1 MHKHILLAFALF
13 LSSLS
18 GLSAQSPTY
27 SEHVA
32 PIIFSHCVSCH
43 RPGEVGPFSLTN
55 YEETKAKLQ
64 TVRYA
69 VDNDIMPP
77 WKPASGYGNFVGER
91 RLTPIEK
98 QTILNW
104 IDAGA
109 PEGDKSKMPN
119 LPKFPTGSQ
128 LGTPD
133 LVLQVPVKWK
143 VNGNL
148 QDVYRNFVIPTG
160 LLEDKNIA
168 AIEVRPGNTKVV
180 HHVLLWNDISG
191 KGRALDAKDAT
202 PGYEDFGGVGFN
214 GVAATYQG
222 WAPGTLPRYFPEG
235 IGMKMYKNS
244 DLIVQIHYAP
254 SATDEE
260 DQTSINI
267 FFKKET
273 DVREITEYAL
283 LPDVFPNGYNGFTI
297 PANQKKTFKG
307 SITLNED
314 KSIAG
319 VFPHMHLLGADAKL
333 YAVTP
338 TKDTIKLI
346 NIPKWDFNWQGT
358 YSYKNLQRVPKGS
371 KVYYEATYDNTSN
384 NPFNPNTPPVTIN
397 WGFNTTEEM
406 YLCYIFSLPYETGDE
421 NISQETTTSVAEEP
435 TFSEP
440 SVINVQGIVPQPLHD
455 GIVPQLN
462 FTLFTD
468 AKVHVELLDM
478 SGRMVASNAEAA
490 FSSGAHSIRLPEV
503 SLSSGVYVCR
513 IHVGGKNVDVPFSVA
528 R

>member
-1 MHKHILLAFALF
+1 MLKQLLLATALF
-13 LSSLS
+13 VCSLS

-133 LVLQVPVKWK
+133 LVLQVPVKWQVK
-143 VNGNL
+143 GDL

-168 AIEVRPGNTKVV
+168 AIEVRPGNKKVV

-191 KGRALDAKDAT
+191 KGRTLDAKDVT

-222 WAPGTLPRYFPEG
+222 
-235 IGMKMYKNS
+235 
-244 DLIVQIHYAP
+244 
-254 SATDEE
+254 
-260 DQTSINI
+260 
-267 FFKKET
+267 
-273 DVREITEYAL
+273 
-283 LPDVFPNGYNGFTI
+283 
-297 PANQKKTFKG
+297 
-307 SITLNED
+307 
-314 KSIAG
+314 
-319 VFPHMHLLGADAKL
+319 
-333 YAVTP
+333 
-338 TKDTIKLI
+338 
-346 NIPKWDFNWQGT
+346 
-358 YSYKNLQRVPKGS
+358 
-371 KVYYEATYDNTSN
+371 
-384 NPFNPNTPPVTIN
+384 
-397 WGFNTTEEM
+397 
-406 YLCYIFSLPYETGDE
+406 
-421 NISQETTTSVAEEP
+421 
-435 TFSEP
+435 
-440 SVINVQGIVPQPLHD
+440 
-455 GIVPQLN
+455 
-462 FTLFTD
+462 
-468 AKVHVELLDM
+468 
-478 SGRMVASNAEAA
+478 
-490 FSSGAHSIRLPEV
+490 
-503 SLSSGVYVCR
+503 
-513 IHVGGKNVDVPFSVA
+513 
-528 R
+528 